1 MGFRQRPGLRRA
13 MSAGFKERSERMRK
27 NEVRPFREEVRRFYV
42 GSGPEALPLGMGGA
56 AIGSAADLDTYRRFQ
71 ATLEAAYAGGIRYFD
86 TSRQYGGSEFR
97 LGRFLRT
104 IDRSTVFV
112 ATKAPIP
119 TPLTPEEA
127 ALHVR
132 QCLYNSLERLGLET
146 IDLFQVHDVTTLD
159 QVLAPGGALETLIE
173 AREAG
178 RIRYIGL
185 GTRWHD
191 LLETAAAHGAFDTIL
206 TFVDYTLI
214 NQSAARLIE
223 FAAGR
228 GVGVLHGS
236 PLAFGVLTGEDPRTN
251 PHLAGEYRRYV
262 ALAAKIYDFCQ
273 ERGLP
278 LLALAQQYPLRNPHI
293 SLSLTGPGSPE
304 ELRATLEACRRE
316 IPPQV
321 WQELNR
327 RFGIPVSDGMNSFAE

>member
-1 MGFRQRPGLRRA
+1 MQRHEA
-13 MSAGFKERSERMRK
+13 T
-27 NEVRPFREEVRRFYV
+27 PFREEVRRFYV
-42 GSGPEALPLGMGGA
+42 GEGPNALPLGMGCATLGA
-56 AIGSAADLDTYRRFQ
+56 CADAETYRRFQ
-71 ATLEAAYAGGIRYFD
+71 ETLEAAYTGGIRYFD

-119 TPLTPEEA
+119 PPLTPEEA
-127 ALHVR
+127 AQHVR
-132 QCLYNSLERLGLET
+132 QRLENSLERLGLET
-146 IDLFQVHDVTTLD
+146 IDLFQIHDVTTLD

-173 AREAG
+173 ARDAG
-178 RIRYIGL
+178 LIRYIGL

-191 LLETAAAHGAFDTIL
+191 LLETAAAHGAFDSIL

-214 NQSAARLIE
+214 NQSAAWLIE

-251 PHLAGEYRRYV
+251 LRLTGEYRRYV

-278 LLALAQQYPLRNPHI
+278 LLALALQYPLRNPHI
-293 SLSLTGPGSPE
+293 NLSLTGPGSPE
-304 ELRATLEACRRE
+304 ELRASLAACHRE
-316 IPPQV
+316 ILPDV
-321 WQELNR
+321 WQELSCR
-327 RFGIPVSDGMNSFAE
+327 VGIPLPSSPENAEQG